1 MRRSILQIKTVNKK
15 RGGRDQGNRVNLS
28 RAEEGRDGAVLKRKI
43 LFQIF
48 KPPLVMALAYLLR
61 TARRAQF
68 PF

>member
-43 LFQIF
+43 DLCHCAEEADIVRVCEG
-48 KPPLVMALAYLLR
+48 PA
-61 TARRAQF
+61 
-68 PF
+68 